1 MEKFPSSISDPL
13 LFEEK
18 LDEYNLQ
25 KLRKKVYFHILH
37 NNQNDFFDIELF
49 NRIYVKNMQK
59 TEDWVKL
66 IIMELQPLGWK
77 TFIGY
82 GGTGLFF
89 YDNEKPANA
98 W

>member
-1 MEKFPSSISDPL
+1 MDQFPSSISTPL
-13 LFEEK
+13 TFEKK

-25 KLRKKVYFHILH
+25 KLRKKIYFHILQ

-49 NRIYVKNMQK
+49 NRIYVKNIKK
-59 TEDWVKL
+59 TEDWIKL
-66 IIMELQPLGWK
+66 VITELEPLGWK

-89 YDNEKPANA
+89 YDNEKPASA